1 MRLKGNNIGNRGKI
15 SRIPEYGLAEPGS
28 KGIVVRRLSPDTR
41 VTGSHSVALP
51 HRDKHYMLLI
61 IEEGKLTG
69 SIDLEKLDLEGPF
82 VLLVFPGQIHLLTQV
97 SPLKGWVIDF
107 DPTVIDQSQQNE
119 LDIYFQRPVKIDQLP
134 TDAGYRQIEKLLTVI
149 AEQSLQRGL
158 AGKAMVALFSGM
170 LYILSSIASS
180 VAEQSKHKKNRPQLI
195 KQQFLALLAEHYRD
209 WKKPSQY
216 AQELSISTAH
226 LNDMLKQLT
235 GSTATTIIQDHCMLE
250 AQRLLRYTDISIKEI
265 SYQIGY
271 TNPSHFIAIFSARLR
286 TTPLQYRIKYANS
299 R

>member
-1 MRLKGNNIGNRGKI
+1 MGKRKI
-15 SRIPEYGLAEPGS
+15 SRIPEYGLADPGS
-28 KGIVVRRLSPDTR
+28 KGIAIRRLSRDTR

-82 VLLVFPGQIHLLTQV
+82 VLLVFPGQIHLLTQA
-97 SPLKGWVIDF
+97 SPLQGWVIDF

-149 AEQSLQRGL
+149 AELSLQRGVMS
-158 AGKAMVALFSGM
+158 KAMAALFSGM
-170 LYILSSIASS
+170 LYILSSITSS

-209 WKKPSQY
+209 WKKPSRY

-235 GSTATTIIQDHCMLE
+235 GSTATTIIQDHCLLE

-265 SYQIGY
+265 SYQLGY
-271 TNPSHFIAIFSARLR
+271 ANPSHFIAIFSARLCI
-286 TTPLQYRIKYANS
+286 TPLQYRIKHANS
-299 R
+299 